1 MRPFR
6 TIIFLSL
13 SFLSVNAMAQAGCFP
28 LATSVTNDGKNYFIL
43 EPDNFGVGIE
53 LPSNIDSIAIG
64 EKINKTPMVIYPRV
78 INKRQSAAPA
88 TLTCLPPYSRIQY
101 KGIGGGN
108 GLYASNVQ
116 GVGLR
121 MRIAGSGV
129 PANITNISAD
139 LFTVQELRSSPIE
152 IDFIKTGPISK
163 VLDDLKL
170 NGVFL
175 ELTLDDRL
183 AAQYRFNGITLT
195 PTNPT
200 CTVVSDNITVPLGTH
215 PTTRFTGL
223 GTTTDKVPFS
233 IRLSCSGG
241 DPNTQVKPFV
251 TLSGTTD
258 TQYPS
263 VLALTGS
270 QVSGVGVEVL
280 RNGTAQGFGAANR
293 WQAGT
298 VSQGTANFQI
308 DLEARYRQIRDA
320 VAVSGDG
327 SANASATFTIDYQ

>member
-1 MRPFR
+1 M
-6 TIIFLSL
+6 
-13 SFLSVNAMAQAGCFP
+13 
-28 LATSVTNDGKNYFIL
+28 
-43 EPDNFGVGIE
+43 
-53 LPSNIDSIAIG
+53 
-64 EKINKTPMVIYPRV
+64 
-78 INKRQSAAPA
+78 
-88 TLTCLPPYSRIQY
+88 
-101 KGIGGGN
+101 
-108 GLYASNVQ
+108 
-116 GVGLR
+116 
-121 MRIAGSGV
+121 
-129 PANITNISAD
+129 IT
-139 LFTVQELRSSPIE
+139 
-152 IDFIKTGPISK
+152 IDFIKTGRIS
-163 VLDDLKL
+163 LTFDEIQIQ
-170 NGVFL
+170 GPFL
-175 ELTLDDRL
+175 EMRIAGDL
-183 AAQYRFNGITLT
+183 AAQYAFTDITLI

-200 CTVVSDNITVPLGTH
+200 CTVVSDNITVPLGTY

-308 DLEARYRQIRDA
+308 DLEARYRQIRN
-320 VAVSGDG
+320 AVSGGG